1 MIAIICIIFW
11 LWFVTQTNL
20 IAGLSLLILG
30 ALSQIFY
37 TLFIEKK

>member
-1 MIAIICIIFW
+1 MIAIICIMFW
-11 LWFVTQTNL
+11 LRFVTQTNL

-30 ALSQIFY
+30 VLAQIFY